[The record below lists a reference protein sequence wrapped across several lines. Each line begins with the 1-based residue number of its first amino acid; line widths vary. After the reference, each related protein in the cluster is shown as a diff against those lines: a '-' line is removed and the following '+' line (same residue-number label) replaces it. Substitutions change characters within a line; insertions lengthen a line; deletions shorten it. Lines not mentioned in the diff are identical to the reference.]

1 MGIVLCGENLK
12 CAFSISIHLSL
23 VTVTNFS
30 SRFLSLFYSWSS
42 WVKGMGLW
50 PRVIPISIVP
60 RHHGSMVI
68 RPMTQTGLIRANL
81 RTFAR
86 AIGKQIN
93 KHTHTHTNTNAHT
106 HKHTH
111 TFFSLLN
118 LNLRGCKMELPN
130 KERIE
135 LSMKTTE
142 KLYWVMCKRYGVFM
156 TLFWIWIKLFLNPDF
171 PSDHCPGQ
179 FELGFLS
186 IATRW
191 IKIYS
196 IYWPGRL
203 SEVVSSTCMFWI
215 PGVFKVLWG
224 WIWAF

>member
-1 MGIVLCGENLK
+1 
-12 CAFSISIHLSL
+12 
-23 VTVTNFS
+23 
-30 SRFLSLFYSWSS
+30 
-42 WVKGMGLW
+42 
-50 PRVIPISIVP
+50 
-60 RHHGSMVI
+60 MVI

-93 KHTHTHTNTNAHT
+93 THTHTHTNTNAHT

-142 KLYWVMCKRYGVFM
+142 KLY
-156 TLFWIWIKLFLNPDF
+156 
-171 PSDHCPGQ
+171 
-179 FELGFLS
+179 
-186 IATRW
+186 
-191 IKIYS
+191 
-196 IYWPGRL
+196 
-203 SEVVSSTCMFWI
+203 
-215 PGVFKVLWG
+215 
-224 WIWAF
+224 